1 MIADSSFIID
11 LMRKSKA
18 ALGKL
23 QSLTNEGVSQYTT
36 NPTVMEIAVGMSLA
50 QLPEKEQKRIDD
62 IVGNFQVLFLDTVSA
77 WRAGI
82 ELGRLR
88 KEGMLVDPIDAQIAG
103 IALQHNE
110 VVVTRNQKHF
120 ERFEG
125 LRVESY

>member
-1 MIADSSFIID
+1 MIADSTFIID
-11 LMRKSKA
+11 IMRRSKE
-18 ALGKL
+18 ALARL
-23 QSLTNEGVSQYTT
+23 QVLTNEGASQYLTS
-36 NPTVMEIAVGMSLA
+36 PTVMELAVGISLA
-50 QLPEKEQKRIDD
+50 QLPEKEQNRIDA
-62 IVGNFQVLFLDTVSA
+62 IVGDFQVLPLDAVSA

-88 KEGMLVDPIDAQIAG
+88 KEGLPVDPIDAQIAG

-110 VVVTRNQKHF
+110 VVVTRDQKHF

>member
-11 LMRKSKA
+11 IMRKSKD
-18 ALGKL
+18 ALAKL
-23 QSLTNEGVSQYTT
+23 EALSRDGTTQYLTT
-36 NPTVMEIAVGMSLA
+36 PTVMEIAVGISLA
-50 QLPEKEQKRIDD
+50 QLPEKEQNRIDTIIGD
-62 IVGNFQVLFLDTVSA
+62 FQVLPLDAISA

-88 KEGMLVDPIDAQIAG
+88 KEGLLVDPIDAQIAG

-110 VVVTRNQKHF
+110 MVVTRNQRHF

-125 LRVESY
+125 LHVESY